1 MSFTESGYISSA
13 HMSAESCSENV
24 SGMTEL
30 LKGWINRMKKFEI
43 YKHIGKV
50 SYINNGYTKE
60 LNYISWD
67 DREPVYDIRSWN
79 ENHTKY
85 GKGVTL
91 TAGEMI
97 LLQNLIKDRPFLGER
112 NENFS
117 MGEYEAKEN

>member
-1 MSFTESGYISSA
+1 
-13 HMSAESCSENV
+13 
-24 SGMTEL
+24 
-30 LKGWINRMKKFEI
+30 MKKFEI

-67 DREPVYDIRSWN
+67 NREPVYDIRSWN
-79 ENHTKY
+79 EDHTQF

-91 TAGEMI
+91 TAREMN
-97 LLQNLIKDRPFLGER
+97 LLQELIQDRKFLGEI

-117 MGEYEAKEN
+117 MEECKSEDNLEKGL

>member
-1 MSFTESGYISSA
+1 
-13 HMSAESCSENV
+13 
-24 SGMTEL
+24 MTEL

-79 ENHTKY
+79 ENHTK
-85 GKGVTL
+85 
-91 TAGEMI
+91 
-97 LLQNLIKDRPFLGER
+97 DSPFLGAR